1 MFRFIFVVSAHLCA
15 LVASATLRGASMAEV
30 QEVREDIAKCLP
42 LIASGGAQARIGLL
56 HLLSLSDEPSAVEV
70 MKGAGVEASVARL
83 MKSPNTS
90 ERTQGLAGSLIT
102 RLNNMPVAVEISDE
116 ASGSEGRVHVTFP
129 RPSRV
134 YEADKVALQLA
145 AGVSP
150 NQIN

>member
-1 MFRFIFVVSAHLCA
+1 M
-15 LVASATLRGASMAEV
+15 G
-30 QEVREDIAKCLP
+30 
-42 LIASGGAQARIGLL
+42 IGLL
-56 HLLSLSDEPSAVEV
+56 HLLNLSDEPSAVEV
-70 MKGAGVEASVARL
+70 MKSAGVEASVARL
-83 MKSPNTS
+83 MKSPSTS

-102 RLNNMPVAVEISDE
+102 RLNNMPVTVEISDE

-150 NQIN
+150 SQIS